1 MAISIE
7 SLLVGACALAGI
19 VKTEGE
25 GLGDGSCVCT
35 RTVAKLRLMLPPEDT
50 RLWIVLGVK
59 RPPYLGR
66 PLSWTGF
73 WPSGLGVN
81 RSAAVRSQRLAIR
94 RL

>member
-7 SLLVGACALAGI
+7 SFLVGACALAGI
-19 VKTEGE
+19 VKTED
-25 GLGDGSCVCT
+25 LGDGSCVCAGI
-35 RTVAKLRLMLPPEDT
+35 VAKLRLMLPPEDT